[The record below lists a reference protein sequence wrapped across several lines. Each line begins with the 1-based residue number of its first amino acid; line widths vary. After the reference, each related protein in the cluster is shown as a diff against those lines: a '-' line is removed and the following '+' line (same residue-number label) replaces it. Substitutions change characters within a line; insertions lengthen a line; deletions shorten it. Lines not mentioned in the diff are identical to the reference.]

1 MRYKF
6 LIVVI
11 LFATNVFSQSK
22 KAVFIIVDGIP
33 ADLIEKLPTPA
44 LDSIAGKH
52 GYKRALVGGEKGEY
66 NETPTISAVGYNSVL
81 TGTWVNK
88 HNVWGN
94 YGKDI
99 DSPNYHYKTV
109 FRVLKDAFPQKK
121 TAIFSSWLDN
131 RTKLIGE
138 SLPGT
143 GNIKMDITYDGLELD
158 TITYPNDTTSMR
170 MHDIDEAVVN
180 RAAQTIREQAPDLS
194 WVYLEF
200 TDDMGHTFGDGQ
212 EFNDAIKQMDDQMSR
227 IWKAVKYR
235 KEKFNEDW
243 LVVITTDHGRD
254 SATGKNHGG
263 QSEREKRGWIVTNAK
278 NVNAHYKEDT
288 ISIVDIMPTIA
299 TFLDLPVNTDH
310 KREID
315 GTSLIGSVSATGLRA
330 TLVADKLTL
339 TWQNKKAGKGRVFVS
354 ATNNFNTGSKDEYK
368 LIGEVDLAAGNARFN
383 LDKTNSHLYKI
394 VLETPTNT
402 LNRWI
407 FSKPQ

>member
-11 LFATNVFSQSK
+11 FFATTVFSQSK

-33 ADLIEKLPTPA
+33 ADLVEKLPTPA
-44 LDSIAGKH
+44 LDSIAGAS

-99 DSPNYHYKTV
+99 DSPNYHYKTI
-109 FRVLKDAFPQKK
+109 FRLLKDASPQKK

-143 GNIKMDITYDGLELD
+143 SHIKMDIKYDGLELD
-158 TITYPNDTTSMR
+158 TITYPNDTTSLR
-170 MHDIDEAVVN
+170 MHQIDEAVVN
-180 RAAQTIREQAPDLS
+180 KAAQTIREQAPDLS

-200 TDDMGHTFGDGQ
+200 TDDMGHTFGDG
-212 EFNDAIKQMDDQMSR
+212 EKFYDAIKQMDNQMGR
-227 IWKAVKYR
+227 IWSAVQYR

-243 LVVITTDHGRD
+243 LVIITTDHGRD
-254 SATGKNHGG
+254 SATGMNHGG
-263 QSEREKRGWIVTNAK
+263 QSDREKRGWIVTNAK
-278 NVNAHYKEDT
+278 NLNAHYKEDT

-299 TFLDLPVNTDH
+299 SFLKIPIDPNH
-310 KREID
+310 KKEID
-315 GTSLIGSVSATGLRA
+315 GTSLIGDVS
-330 TLVADKLTL
+330 VADLKANLDGTELEL
-339 TWQNKKAGKGRVFVS
+339 TWKMKKAGKGKVYMS
-354 ATNNFNTGSKDEYK
+354 TTNHFKSGAKDEYK
-368 LIGEVDLAAGNARFN
+368 FIGEVNLAARKAKFK
-383 LDKTNSHLYKI
+383 LDKTNSPLYKI
-394 VLETPTNT
+394 VLETSTNT

-407 FSKPQ
+407 LSKP